1 MQWETQRIAE
11 IKLRIFHVRA
21 IGAELGLTMDPK
33 GRIWESEGQQ
43 LTTGEEVAETF
54 CNEGFPGT
62 VQQLVN
68 TPA

>member
-1 MQWETQRIAE
+1 M
-11 IKLRIFHVRA
+11 RA

-43 LTTGEEVAETF
+43 LTAGGEVAEAF
-54 CNEGFPGT
+54 CNEGFST
-62 VQQLVN
+62 AQQLVN